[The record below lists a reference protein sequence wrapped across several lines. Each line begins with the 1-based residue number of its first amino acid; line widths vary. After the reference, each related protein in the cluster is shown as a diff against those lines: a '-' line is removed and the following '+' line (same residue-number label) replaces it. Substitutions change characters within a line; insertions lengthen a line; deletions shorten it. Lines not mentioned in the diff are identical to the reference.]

1 MATTC
6 WLVAGRLSILY
17 HWRQVCEVAGFVCD
31 SGCIYMQ
38 TEIQNAES
46 QLSLT
51 ILIYDNWNPLKTILI
66 LKLYRMLHFNKSTKH
81 FSADSARDVGLGT
94 LFSCL
99 AWPLTWVLLPILEI
113 LKILEKNTA
122 TKIAVCYIFK
132 HPQISIFY
140 FIRFIYQGKS
150 NSIKSW
156 WWQSISINCP
166 KR

>member
-1 MATTC
+1 
-6 WLVAGRLSILY
+6 
-17 HWRQVCEVAGFVCD
+17 
-31 SGCIYMQ
+31 MQ

-81 FSADSARDVGLGT
+81 FSADSSRDVWLGT

-99 AWPLTWVLLPILEI
+99 AWPLIWVLLPILEI

-140 FIRFIYQGKS
+140 FILLGLY
-150 NSIKSW
+150 IKEN
-156 WWQSISINCP
+156 QIQLNHDDDNLFL
-166 KR
+166 